1 MKMIKINKVKKAVAL
16 MTVGALAMS
25 IFASCGKKTEN
36 VTDENG
42 RTIIS
47 VGSWPS
53 KEGQEKKNMEDRKQK
68 FETDNPEFVIQPD
81 NWSFDL
87 KSFYAKAAG
96 GQLPVLF
103 NTNFTEVS
111 QIINAGYGADLTDE
125 LKKQGLY
132 DKMNKDVLDV
142 VSKDGKATVRV
153 VVPSSCR
160 GRLYIGNEVNELSAG
175 VHTFEIEK

>member
-1 MKMIKINKVKKAVAL
+1 MMKKICFSKTKKTVAL
-16 MTVGALAMS
+16 LTVGVLIMS
-25 IFASCGKKTEN
+25 VFGACGKKAAN
-36 VTDENG
+36 DTDESG

-53 KEGQEKKNMEDRKQK
+53 KEGQEKQNMEDRKQK
-68 FETDNPEFVIQPD
+68 FEADNTEFVIQPD

-125 LKKQGLY
+125 LFEYVIEVANGKQTNNEKNGY
-132 DKMNKDVLDV
+132 KEI
-142 VSKDGKATVRV
+142 SIFKDGV
-153 VVPSSCR
+153 V
-160 GRLYIGNEVNELSAG
+160 L
-175 VHTFEIEK
+175 